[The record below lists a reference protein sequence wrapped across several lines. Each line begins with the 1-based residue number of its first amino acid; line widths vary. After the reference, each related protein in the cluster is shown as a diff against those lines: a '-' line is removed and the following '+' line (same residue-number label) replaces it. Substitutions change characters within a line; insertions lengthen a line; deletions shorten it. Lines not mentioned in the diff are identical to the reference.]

1 MKFLSIIIL
10 VCCSPRE
17 SNQPA
22 MVQDIV
28 SRLDV
33 KEIRQ
38 INKLAY
44 FFSSLTKKDTFILE
58 LRGNYITK
66 SNINFRIISFQ
77 NEVIYEEEFDM
88 MALYGFGPD
97 LTKTNPD
104 SITVENHLVK
114 RFDNFF
120 NLKNFVRPAI
130 KESAKYE
137 ELYNSIIPERE
148 WRQIK
153 SNPASVGFGFTLWEE
168 SISYI
173 VYSKTRKKVII
184 YQVCC

>member
-1 MKFLSIIIL
+1 
-10 VCCSPRE
+10 
-17 SNQPA
+17 
-22 MVQDIV
+22 
-28 SRLDV
+28 
-33 KEIRQ
+33 
-38 INKLAY
+38 
-44 FFSSLTKKDTFILE
+44 
-58 LRGNYITK
+58 
-66 SNINFRIISFQ
+66 
-77 NEVIYEEEFDM
+77 M